1 MGVKPAN
8 LVPDPLHI
16 SAEAGVGLMCGGGGG
31 RVGGGGAITLIRV
44 LSWSYDHTNAM

>member
-16 SAEAGVGLMCGGGGG
+16 SAEAGGGLN
-31 RVGGGGAITLIRV
+31 VGGWGEGV
-44 LSWSYDHTNAM
+44 S